1 MTAKTILLI
10 AMVLPFVAGAQTV
23 PESPSQP
30 SKESHPKPKRV
41 QRGIGIKAGVN
52 FANVRNTQSINTSN
66 QTGFMAGAFL
76 APPSKGLMGY
86 RAEIIYSKQGY
97 NYATQSNT
105 GTVNLDYIIMPHLTT
120 INLTKFLQLQVGGQI
135 AYLLNAKT
143 DSSKVSSNNPYGAAL
158 GNMDMYNRFDY
169 GLGAGVEIH
178 PVSGLMIGLRMNFS
192 MANVYKDPSSFMTN
206 PSQSPIPKIE
216 AKNNVLQLSAG
227 WIF

>member
-1 MTAKTILLI
+1 MTAKTILLMTI
-10 AMVLPFVAGAQTV
+10 LLPFVASAQTPSEPQ
-23 PESPSQP
+23 PESK
-30 SKESHPKPKRV
+30 KEHKEKRV

-97 NYATQSNT
+97 NYSTQSKT
-105 GTVNLDYIIMPHLTT
+105 GSVLLDYIIMPHLTT
-120 INLTKFLQLQVGGQI
+120 INLTKFVQLQLGGQV
-135 AYLLNAKT
+135 AYLLSAKS
-143 DSSKVSSNNPYGAAL
+143 DSSKVSSSNNPYGAAF
-158 GNMDMYNRFDY
+158 GTMDMYNRFDY
-169 GLGAGVEIH
+169 GLGAGVELH
-178 PVSGLMIGLRMNFS
+178 PVSGLMIGVRMNFS
-192 MANVYKDPSSFMTN
+192 LANVYKDPSSFMTN